1 MHVRDGRP
9 AENNGI
15 AALQLHEQL
24 VGLGILHYMI
34 FALKMFSE
42 FKKSFLHPELPT

>member
-15 AALQLHEQL
+15 AALQLHSKL
-24 VGLGILHYMI
+24 IGDFLLHS
-34 FALKMFSE
+34 MFLISMY
-42 FKKSFLHPELPT
+42 SNLNCTN